1 MRDFEAE
8 DSILVTLPLGECPAA
23 WDAISST
30 TFSKGN
36 ELDVISDGL
45 PYDAPQKWL
54 NFDFSM
60 SVYYVRTFLIVFLF
74 LFRNIG
80 LGAQFLSLTTLIF
93 EPLCVVVKFARN

>member
-8 DSILVTLPLGECPAA
+8 DSILVILPLGECPAA

-45 PYDAPQKWL
+45 PSDAPQKWL
-54 NFDFSM
+54 NLDFSM
-60 SVYYVRTFLIVFLF
+60 SVYYVRTFLIFFLF
-74 LFRNIG
+74 PFRNIG
-80 LGAQFLSLTTLIF
+80 LGAQFLSSTTLIF
-93 EPLCVVVKFARN
+93 EPRYIVVKFAKN